1 MNRLTATTLIRYEI
15 ASTEMDVVTVATEVA
30 RFPGTLVSLGTPN
43 ALINT
48 VSVEI
53 FTKRLM
59 IVAIYVAIQEGSQ
72 RMGRGVSPPIG
83 PYAGSTVMCLNVA
96 KDRRQVHQAIFE
108 VTT

>member
-1 MNRLTATTLIRYEI
+1 MVVNIIILLQI
-15 ASTEMDVVTVATEVA
+15 ASTEMDVVTMATEVA

-48 VSVEI
+48 ISMER

-83 PYAGSTVMCLNVA
+83 PYGGSTVMYLNVPNDVSRLA
-96 KDRRQVHQAIFE
+96 YEDCYSD
-108 VTT
+108 